1 MFGFFILKFL
11 MKLAAFQD
19 IMDSVI
25 SITPRLLASVDV
37 SGGDG
42 VGGTFYY
49 LIIGHMFCI
58 LP

>member
-1 MFGFFILKFL
+1 